1 MHTRGWPT
9 AQAASSQ
16 GAMDREK
23 YSPRLLQSIGNPV
36 QAEKGG
42 AVSEDTPYQGGAKQS
57 QQKFGQGLSVSLPDL
72 VVGVGHTV
80 PSSSRIKM
88 SSTLTLQI
96 FASLRAKATDGE

>member
-16 GAMDREK
+16 GEIL
-23 YSPRLLQSIGNPV
+23 PRLLQSIGNPV

-57 QQKFGQGLSVSLPDL
+57 QQKFGQGLSVGLPDL